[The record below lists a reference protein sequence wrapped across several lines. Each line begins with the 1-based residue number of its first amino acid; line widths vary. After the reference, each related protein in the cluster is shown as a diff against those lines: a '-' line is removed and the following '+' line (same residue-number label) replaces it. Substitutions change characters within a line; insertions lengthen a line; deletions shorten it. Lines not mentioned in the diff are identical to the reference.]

1 MIKNKQVNI
10 WRGPD
15 PPPTPYHIWFKD
27 EELLLRFDEITQ
39 DWELFM
45 DARGLDKKIKEF
57 LDAIDSININGHRI
71 QDNPVLD
78 ASDLKVGQSGHYINS
93 DDTVRDAISKL
104 DSLLT
109 TEVYEE

>member
-27 EELLLRFDEITQ
+27 EELLLRYDEIAK
-39 DWELFM
+39 DWKIFL
-45 DARGLDKKIKEF
+45 DARGLDIKINQF
-57 LDAIDSININGHRI
+57 LEAIDSLTVNGHRI
-71 QDNPVLD
+71 YDNPVLN
-78 ASDLKVGQSGHYINS
+78 ASDLLIGSQGHYVKA
-93 DDTVRDAISKL
+93 DDTVKQAISKL
-104 DSLLT
+104 DLLLT

>member
-27 EELLLRFDEITQ
+27 EESLLRYDEIEQ
-39 DWELFM
+39 DWKPFL
-45 DARGLDKKIKEF
+45 DANGLDTKINDFIE
-57 LDAIDSININGHRI
+57 AIDSIKINGHRI
-71 QDNPVLD
+71 WDNPELD
-78 ASDLKVGQSGHYINS
+78 ASDIKVGRQGHYVNFYDS
-93 DDTVRDAISKL
+93 VRDAISKL